1 MKCAGEDLFEGGE
14 NMYKNAVIA
23 GGFEELKDLK
33 AEVSRRYDMILK
45 KARTYIGLKEFERL
59 TAREAKSHHR
69 LLKTQS

>member
-33 AEVSRRYDMILK
+33 AEVSRR
-45 KARTYIGLKEFERL
+45 
-59 TAREAKSHHR
+59 
-69 LLKTQS
+69 